1 MMRKIYKKKEQQ
13 DMLKELKFL
22 KELQETTEKETY
34 QQMILAEM
42 KRVSVEIEMM
52 KERERKEYGGEY
64 DLSRI
69 MVPVIYED
77 ESILLR
83 RPETEDC
90 ASFLQVKR
98 QYAFSEVMFQKE
110 SYQDDLWEENI
121 SNESLYYSIIEKK
134 NNKYIGYCGV
144 KNLKKKV
151 WEIAIELDGEYCHQ
165 GYGFL
170 ALGKYLENLA
180 ELSGRREFS
189 SMVEADN
196 IASQKLM
203 EKLGFQP
210 YGLAEFLLHSEEAK
224 KEAEE
229 EYLHLLDE
237 RYEKL
242 AEKFHVEPRKLLSHV
257 LEYRIYM

>member
-1 MMRKIYKKKEQQ
+1 MRKIYEQKERQ
-13 DMLKELKFL
+13 DLLKEYVFLNNLQSVTDKEKF
-22 KELQETTEKETY
+22 K
-34 QQMILAEM
+34 QMLRAEEE
-42 KRVSVEIEMM
+42 RLLSEIEMM
-52 KERERKEYGGEY
+52 EERERKECGGEY

-77 ESILLR
+77 ERILLH
-83 RPETEDC
+83 RPELEDREP
-90 ASFLQVKR
+90 FLNVKR
-98 QYAFSEVMFQKE
+98 QYAFSKVMIQRE
-110 SYQDDLWEENI
+110 SYQKGLWEEQI
-121 SNESLYYSIIEKK
+121 SEESLYYSIIGREHGH
-134 NNKYIGYCGV
+134 YIGYCGV
-144 KNLKKKV
+144 KDLKKKV
-151 WEIAIELDGEYCHQ
+151 WEVAIELDGKYCHQ

-180 ELSGRREFS
+180 ELSERREFAS
-189 SMVEADN
+189 RVETDN

-210 YGLAEFLLHSEEAK
+210 YGLAEFLLHSEEDK
-224 KEAEE
+224 REAEE

-257 LEYRIYM
+257 LEYRLYI